1 MPIPGNVIP
10 WFQMNGK
17 VGQPSN
23 NSAIQVPYRFF
34 RIICL
39 QECKCHCF
47 NIMDISIWT
56 SNNIISFH
64 VLFLWIFFITDC
76 QNLKCTFLVK
86 WLKLLY
92 LRKNVYWFKFRVFV
106 KFIWKIFELKE
117 ELGTFNDI
125 RNMHITMYVTGES
138 LF

>member
-23 NSAIQVPYRFF
+23 NSAIQAPYRFF

-39 QECKCHCF
+39 QECKCHCI

-64 VLFLWIFFITDC
+64 VLFSLNFFYNRLSKPEMYFSCRMINCFICEKMSIDL
-76 QNLKCTFLVK
+76 NSG
-86 WLKLLY
+86 Y
-92 LRKNVYWFKFRVFV
+92 LFNSFEKYLNWKKNWAPLM
-106 KFIWKIFELKE
+106 IFEICK
-117 ELGTFNDI
+117 
-125 RNMHITMYVTGES
+125 
-138 LF
+138 